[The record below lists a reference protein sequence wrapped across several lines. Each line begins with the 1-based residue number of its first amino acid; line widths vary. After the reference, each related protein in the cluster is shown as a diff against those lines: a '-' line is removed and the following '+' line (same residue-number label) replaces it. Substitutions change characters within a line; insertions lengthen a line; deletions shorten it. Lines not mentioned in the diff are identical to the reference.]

1 MYKYVCVYISLVN
14 NTIFPFH
21 PTNFHTYHHHFFT
34 SLHFST
40 LHFFS
45 LLFLFLFLFLFQYPS
60 NPPLCLYPTTLS
72 IFFSL
77 PHLAGIFCRPTLF
90 PAPPPLYYYYNH
102 HHYCCYRSVISL
114 PTLHTLSSV
123 HQPPPKK
130 PVSLPLPKMNPHQ
143 QNKVDVSVSF
153 VACHLL
159 WAWVEEL
166 TSSSFV
172 LK

>member
-1 MYKYVCVYISLVN
+1 MLVYISLVN
-14 NTIFPFH
+14 NIILPFH
-21 PTNFHTYHHHFFT
+21 PTNFTHTTTTPLPHFFNFFT
-34 SLHFST
+34 S
-40 LHFFS
+40 FFS
-45 LLFLFLFLFLFQYPS
+45 SLPLPLLSLFQYPS
-60 NPPLCLYPTTLS
+60 NPPPCSHFNKIPLS
-72 IFFSL
+72 ILFSL

-153 VACHLL
+153 LARHLL
-159 WAWVEEL
+159 WAWSWRTDVVFIH
-166 TSSSFV
+166 SQ
-172 LK
+172 